1 MVVPTIYTICIIRVV
16 VRLRV
21 RVNVAQAHAPA
32 LHSHSRAHSHIH
44 IATSSSSGTLIEF
57 SFSLTFILFFLFL
70 LSYGGFSIPI
80 QPSFNPLQL
89 VFLQHFNGVLAIAN
103 IRGGAEYGEDWH
115 KAGILEK

>member
-1 MVVPTIYTICIIRVV
+1 MGTFVNYEFTRPACGVYMHDDAYLYGNNRYFKYT
-16 VRLRV
+16 L
-21 RVNVAQAHAPA
+21 
-32 LHSHSRAHSHIH
+32 LHHLPCEQ
-44 IATSSSSGTLIEF
+44 SGTLIEF